1 MVGDISSIN
10 HHESLFP
17 QMALKVFKLKPH
29 RPIYWH
35 HSLTV
40 RCFLKTKQQ
49 FLVMSPS
56 DMLSFFRGLLFKKKT
71 CHLCL
76 IISDQYR

>member
-40 RCFLKTKQQ
+40 LLSQNKTTI
-49 FLVMSPS
+49 PS
-56 DMLSFFRGLLFKKKT
+56 NVPIRYAVFF
-71 CHLCL
+71 
-76 IISDQYR
+76 